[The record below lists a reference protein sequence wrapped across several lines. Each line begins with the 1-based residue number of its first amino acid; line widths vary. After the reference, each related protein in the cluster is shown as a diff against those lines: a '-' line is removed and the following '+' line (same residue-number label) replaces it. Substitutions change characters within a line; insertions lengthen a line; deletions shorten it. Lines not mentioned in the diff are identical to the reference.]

1 MIFIKKHRNRNR
13 PGATRMS
20 VHEDIARLLSHDW
33 SDPQLDRHFARV
45 VEKLTRNPHPVPIPK
60 SEDEEEE
67 EGEQLGNRR

>member
-1 MIFIKKHRNRNR
+1 MIFIKKYRNRNR

-45 VEKLTRNPHPVPIPK
+45 VEKLTRSPHPVPIPK
-60 SEDEEEE
+60 DEDEEEE
-67 EGEQLGNRR
+67 SEQLGGNR